1 MKFPILKG
9 VSIVSGVLVISF
21 VFAFGAY
28 QISVQ
33 RKFQQKVEAFKQ
45 GGINVVYQGVAA
57 HLRPISLDTFESD
70 VEKILP
76 LPLQERRSAAI
87 RFEKNHYMVDE
98 DIPQVALDSDSL
110 KNDLEGRIRTFSS
123 VPIEVKLKT
132 ESAEVTKSDLEGAL
146 PELKKHFNNKFTLT
160 SKDFSIPVWFR
171 DHLDLLA
178 YRKTIDPSTGNTVIK
193 MEFQS
198 ELFMRYVA
206 QDWGKVINSDP
217 VKVKIARD
225 EKGKILFDGH
235 GRNGRVL
242 DSQKLKDMLVE
253 AINSQD
259 ITIEKSK
266 LQLPIEEKLFEVD
279 VSNDLKEMGIREM
292 VSIGHTSYYGSP
304 KNRMFNINVG
314 VGKFN
319 GVVIAPN
326 EVFSFNSHL
335 GPVDGAHGFLKELVI
350 KPEGTLPEFGGGLC
364 QVSTTA
370 YRGALYAGIPIV
382 ERSPHSYA
390 VGYYSQIGGHGIDA
404 TIYPGAHDLRFK
416 NDTPGSLLLQAYTEG
431 SEAYFVFYGT
441 KDGREVRLEGP
452 VITNRNSIP
461 GTDTVETDTIPVGT
475 QKTQEKAHVGFHTL
489 WYRYIT
495 LPGGLTQKE
504 AIESSYRAVKE
515 KVLVGVEKKPELPV
529 PTVNKTSDK
538 NFID

>member
-9 VSIVSGVLVISF
+9 VSIVSGVFVVSF

-45 GGINVVYQGVAA
+45 GGINVVYQGVVA

-87 RFEKNHYMVDE
+87 RFEKNHYIVDE
-98 DIPQVALDSDSL
+98 DVSRVSIDGDSL

-171 DHLDLLA
+171 DHLDLLV
-178 YRKTIDPSTGNTVIK
+178 YRKTLNPNTGNVLIK
-193 MEFQS
+193 IEFQG
-198 ELFMRYVA
+198 ELFAKYVA
-206 QDWGKVINSDP
+206 QDWGKIINNDP
-217 VKVKIARD
+217 VKVKISRD
-225 EKGKILFDGH
+225 EKGKIVFDGH
-235 GRNGRVL
+235 GKDGRIL
-242 DSQKLKDMLVE
+242 DNQKLQDVLTE

-259 ITIEKSK
+259 INIEKSK
-266 LQLPIEEKLFEVD
+266 LQLPIEEKVFEVE
-279 VSNDLKEMGIREM
+279 VSEDLKKIGITEV
-292 VSIGHTSYYGSP
+292 VSVGHTSYYGSP
-304 KNRMFNINVG
+304 QNRMFNINVG

-319 GVVIAPN
+319 GVVIAPG
-326 EVFSFNSHL
+326 EIFSFNSHL

-364 QVSTTA
+364 
-370 YRGALYAGIPIV
+370 
-382 ERSPHSYA
+382 
-390 VGYYSQIGGHGIDA
+390 
-404 TIYPGAHDLRFK
+404 
-416 NDTPGSLLLQAYTEG
+416 
-431 SEAYFVFYGT
+431 
-441 KDGREVRLEGP
+441 
-452 VITNRNSIP
+452 
-461 GTDTVETDTIPVGT
+461 
-475 QKTQEKAHVGFHTL
+475 
-489 WYRYIT
+489 
-495 LPGGLTQKE
+495 
-504 AIESSYRAVKE
+504 
-515 KVLVGVEKKPELPV
+515 
-529 PTVNKTSDK
+529 
-538 NFID
+538 